1 MTVAGTKTAR
11 PRRAPASRGGQH
23 RPGRPLVVARATLSV
38 PPLPP
43 VPDVEPV
50 VDERVEEP
58 LARRSDLHVA
68 RRQRRRDALVGL
80 GVLAGALG
88 ATVFVLDVLH

>member
-11 PRRAPASRGGQH
+11 PAGRHGIHGA

-43 VPDVEPV
+43 VTEAAHIVE
-50 VDERVEEP
+50 ERPEEP

-68 RRQRRRDALVGL
+68 RRQRRHDALLGL

-88 ATVFVLDVLH
+88 AAVFVVDVLH

>member
-1 MTVAGTKTAR
+1 MTVAGVKTAR
-11 PRRAPASRGGQH
+11 SGGRSGGRGARSA
-23 RPGRPLVVARATLSV
+23 RPVVVARATLAV
-38 PPLPP
+38 PPLPTP
-43 VPDVEPV
+43 TTTLAEPV
-50 VDERVEEP
+50 DDRT

-88 ATVFVLDVLH
+88 ATVFVLDVFH